1 LLVSR
6 ERGNIRFMKKPI
18 IGMLS
23 LLAGGVAIGQ
33 VPLPPPIPI
42 VEIIAP
48 SAALPTSAAQRLIG

>member
-1 LLVSR
+1 V
-6 ERGNIRFMKKPI
+6 KKPI